1 MDLKYKDKFIEILN
15 EYYFDHTQGYTWTTD
30 AIYRETKEKVNYYK
44 QKGAICVEMEGTAIA
59 AVCKKLNI
67 DYFTFY
73 YAGDNLDAVEW
84 EERSIS
90 QLMNFEKK
98 TRVPFLAFELA
109 YKIEKHK

>member
-1 MDLKYKDKFIEILN
+1 MERFHK
-15 EYYFDHTQGYTWTTD
+15 
-30 AIYRETKEKVNYYK
+30 
-44 QKGAICVEMEGTAIA
+44 KGAVCVEMEGASIA
-59 AVCKKLNI
+59 AVCEYKKLN
-67 DYFTFY
+67 YFTFY
-73 YAGDNLDAVEW
+73 HAGDNLDAVEW